1 MKSIQIRVTVNGEPM
16 SLDVR
21 PYETLL
27 ETLRERLHLTG
38 AKEACSLGACGSC
51 TVILD
56 KIPVRACLVL
66 TAEID
71 GMTVTTIEGLAANG
85 RLHPLQ
91 EAFMEKGAVQCGF
104 CTSGMILTAKSLL
117 DREKKPSKDQI
128 VRTISSNVCRCT
140 GYKKI
145 IEAIMTAADH
155 MEKI

>member
-1 MKSIQIRVTVNGEPM
+1 MKSIRVKVTVNGELM

-27 ETLRERLHLTG
+27 ETLREQLHLTG

-51 TVILD
+51 TVILNG
-56 KIPVRACLVL
+56 IPVRACLVL

-71 GMTVTTIEGLAANG
+71 SMTVATIEGLAANG

-145 IEAIMTAADH
+145 IEAVMTAAERT
-155 MEKI
+155 EKT

>member
-1 MKSIQIRVTVNGEPM
+1 MKSIQIKVTVNGEPM

-145 IEAIMTAADH
+145 IEAVMTAAER
-155 MEKI
+155 MERT